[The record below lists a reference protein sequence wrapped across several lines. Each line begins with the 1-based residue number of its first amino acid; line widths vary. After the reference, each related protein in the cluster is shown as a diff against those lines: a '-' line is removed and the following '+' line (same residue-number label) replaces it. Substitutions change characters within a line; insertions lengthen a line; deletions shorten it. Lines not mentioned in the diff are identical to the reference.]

1 MRDKTE
7 REKGVMRNS
16 EHVDGNNIN
25 ESIEKLK
32 ELLKKG
38 EGRGLAGK
46 LKKPQTIILVFSA
59 AEDAEGLMN
68 KIIWDKKSD
77 VRYLIGGYE
86 SMAVKKGK
94 DIKASGECPSCPENK
109 KK

>member
-1 MRDKTE
+1 M
-7 REKGVMRNS
+7 S
-16 EHVDGNNIN
+16 
-25 ESIEKLK
+25 
-32 ELLKKG
+32 
-38 EGRGLAGK
+38 
-46 LKKPQTIILVFSA
+46 
-59 AEDAEGLMN
+59 